1 MLQANLVKPER
12 VILEEV
18 EIPSVRENEVLIKVK
33 YCGICGSDIHSYK
46 GKHPFVHPPIV
57 LGHEFSGIISQTG
70 KKVKNFHKEERVSVE
85 PNIVCGKCY
94 NCLHGRYNICNYLK
108 VIGCVGYNGA
118 FAQYIAV
125 PQNKVIKLPREI
137 SFEEGALI
145 EPTAVAVHAVRKSKQ
160 KIGDKVLILGAG
172 PIGLLIMQVAKVSGA
187 GEIIITDLLDYRLK
201 KAKELGAD
209 KIVNSV
215 SRDLVEF
222 IRETYGE
229 NGIDLIYECVGRE
242 ETLSEAI
249 QIARK
254 GTKIMIVG
262 VPEENPRVNL
272 AYIGDRELELIGSL
286 MYIRDDFEEAIDLI
300 QKKKIQVQPLITHS
314 FKLKDIKKAFE
325 LILKKK
331 ENVMKVLIEI

>member
-1 MLQANLVKPER
+1 MLQANLIDSEKIR
-12 VILEEV
+12 LEEV
-18 EIPSVRENEVLIKVK
+18 KIPCLKEDEVLIQVK
-33 YCGICGSDIHSYK
+33 QCGICGSDIHSYK

-57 LGHEFSGIISQTG
+57 LGHEFSGIVSGIG
-70 KKVKNFHKEERVSVE
+70 KKVKNFHKQDRVTVE

-94 NCLHGRYNICNYLK
+94 NCRHGRYNICKYLK

-118 FAQYIAV
+118 CAEYISV
-125 PQNKVIKLPREI
+125 PQDKVIKLPEEI

-145 EPTAVAVHAVRKSKQ
+145 EPTAVAVHAVRKSEEE
-160 KIGDKVLILGAG
+160 IGDKVLILGAG
-172 PIGLLIMQVAKVSGA
+172 PIGLLIMQIAKASGA
-187 GEIIITDLLDYRLK
+187 GEVIITDLLDYRLK

-209 KIVNSV
+209 KLINPASQ
-215 SRDLVEF
+215 DLVEF
-222 IRETYGE
+222 IQKTYGE
-229 NGIDLIYECVGRE
+229 DGIDLIYDCVGVE
-242 ETLSEAI
+242 ETLSQAI

-286 MYIRDDFEEAIDLI
+286 MYIRDDFEEAINLI
-300 QKKKIQVQPLITHS
+300 QKKKIKVKPLITHS

-325 LILKKK
+325 LILEKK

>member
-1 MLQANLVKPER
+1 
-12 VILEEV
+12 
-18 EIPSVRENEVLIKVK
+18 
-33 YCGICGSDIHSYK
+33 
-46 GKHPFVHPPIV
+46 
-57 LGHEFSGIISQTG
+57 
-70 KKVKNFHKEERVSVE
+70 
-85 PNIVCGKCY
+85 
-94 NCLHGRYNICNYLK
+94 
-108 VIGCVGYNGA
+108 
-118 FAQYIAV
+118 
-125 PQNKVIKLPREI
+125 
-137 SFEEGALI
+137 
-145 EPTAVAVHAVRKSKQ
+145 
-160 KIGDKVLILGAG
+160 
-172 PIGLLIMQVAKVSGA
+172 MQVAKASGA

-229 NGIDLIYECVGRE
+229 NGIE
-242 ETLSEAI
+242 
-249 QIARK
+249 
-254 GTKIMIVG
+254 IMIVG

>member
-1 MLQANLVKPER
+1 M
-12 VILEEV
+12 
-18 EIPSVRENEVLIKVK
+18 
-33 YCGICGSDIHSYK
+33 
-46 GKHPFVHPPIV
+46 
-57 LGHEFSGIISQTG
+57 
-70 KKVKNFHKEERVSVE
+70 
-85 PNIVCGKCY
+85 
-94 NCLHGRYNICNYLK
+94 
-108 VIGCVGYNGA
+108 
-118 FAQYIAV
+118 
-125 PQNKVIKLPREI
+125 
-137 SFEEGALI
+137 
-145 EPTAVAVHAVRKSKQ
+145 
-160 KIGDKVLILGAG
+160 
-172 PIGLLIMQVAKVSGA
+172 IMQVAKVSGA